1 MSGQKLVRAP
11 PPRRQVSYEYSIN
24 SSVPPVPLPV
34 FMQAPLEVTLPEK
47 GKDPVELEKM
57 IADWEQAIEL
67 WFTTHLPDGLE
78 GTLWFDLT
86 IMSNLT
92 AQPMPLLRLRKLY
105 LPIGDLEPPL
115 PTEPVLE
122 GVVR

>member
-1 MSGQKLVRAP
+1 
-11 PPRRQVSYEYSIN
+11 
-24 SSVPPVPLPV
+24 
-34 FMQAPLEVTLPEK
+34 MQAPLEVTLPEK
-47 GKDPVELEKM
+47 GKDPVELQKM

-92 AQPMPLLRLRKLY
+92 AQPMPLLRLRKRY